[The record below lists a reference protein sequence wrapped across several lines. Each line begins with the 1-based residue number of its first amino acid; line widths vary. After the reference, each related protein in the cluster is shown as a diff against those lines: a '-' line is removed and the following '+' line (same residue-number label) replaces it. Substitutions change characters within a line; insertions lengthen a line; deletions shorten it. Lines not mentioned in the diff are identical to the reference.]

1 MKSTEETDIFN
12 FDSGEEQETLLGRVI
27 SPPPVVHL
35 YSALSPETG
44 WTRENQLTLNRHFIL
59 VVVAFIMLMLLYSII
74 CSFTVANFLIRRII
88 FIHISSL

>member
-12 FDSGEEQETLLGRVI
+12 FDSVEEQETLLGRVI

>member
-12 FDSGEEQETLLGRVI
+12 FDSVEEQETLLGRVI

-88 FIHISSL
+88 FIHLSSL

>member
-12 FDSGEEQETLLGRVI
+12 FDSGEEQETLLGRVS
-27 SPPPVVHL
+27 SPPPVLHL

>member
-12 FDSGEEQETLLGRVI
+12 FDSGEEQETLLGHVI
-27 SPPPVVHL
+27 SPPPVLHL

-59 VVVAFIMLMLLYSII
+59 VDALAVKAFIMLTLLY
-74 CSFTVANFLIRRII
+74 FLIRRII

>member
-12 FDSGEEQETLLGRVI
+12 FDSGEERETLLGRVS

>member
-12 FDSGEEQETLLGRVI
+12 FDSGEERETLLGRVI
-27 SPPPVVHL
+27 SPPPVLHL

-88 FIHISSL
+88 FIHLSSL

>member
-12 FDSGEEQETLLGRVI
+12 FDSVEEQETLLGRVS
-27 SPPPVVHL
+27 SPPPVLHL

>member
-12 FDSGEEQETLLGRVI
+12 FDSGEEQETLLGRVS
-27 SPPPVVHL
+27 SPPPVLHL

-44 WTRENQLTLNRHFIL
+44 WTRENQLTLNRRFIL

-88 FIHISSL
+88 FIHLSSL

>member
-27 SPPPVVHL
+27 SPPPVLHL

>member
-27 SPPPVVHL
+27 SPPPVLHL
-35 YSALSPETG
+35 YSALSSETG

>member
-12 FDSGEEQETLLGRVI
+12 FDSGEERETLLGRVS
-27 SPPPVVHL
+27 SPPPVLHL

-88 FIHISSL
+88 FIHLSSL

>member
-27 SPPPVVHL
+27 SPPPVLHL

-88 FIHISSL
+88 FIHLSSL

>member
-12 FDSGEEQETLLGRVI
+12 FDSGEEQETLLGRVS
-27 SPPPVVHL
+27 SPPPVLHL

-88 FIHISSL
+88 FIHLSSL

>member
-12 FDSGEEQETLLGRVI
+12 FDSGEERETLLGRVS

-88 FIHISSL
+88 FIHLSSL

>member
-88 FIHISSL
+88 FIHLSSL

>member
-35 YSALSPETG
+35 YSTLSPETG
-44 WTRENQLTLNRHFIL
+44 WTRDNQLTLNRHFIL

>member
-12 FDSGEEQETLLGRVI
+12 FDSGEERETLLGRVS
-27 SPPPVVHL
+27 SPPPVLHL

>member
-12 FDSGEEQETLLGRVI
+12 FDSGEEQETLLGRVS
-27 SPPPVVHL
+27 SPPPVLHL

-44 WTRENQLTLNRHFIL
+44 RTRENQLTLNRHFIL
-59 VVVAFIMLMLLYSII
+59 VVVAFIMLMLLY
-74 CSFTVANFLIRRII
+74 FLIRRII

>member
-12 FDSGEEQETLLGRVI
+12 FDSGEEQETLLGRVS
-27 SPPPVVHL
+27 SPPPVLHL

-59 VVVAFIMLMLLYSII
+59 VVVAFIMLMLLY
-74 CSFTVANFLIRRII
+74 FLIRRII

>member
-12 FDSGEEQETLLGRVI
+12 FDSGEEQETLLGRVS